1 MSTKIDIQGPLLL
14 RVMDEDNVQVLLERY
29 VSPRE
34 TLYIDTEPEAK
45 SNVVTMVMGDEVKLR
60 TMGG

>member
-34 TLYIDTEPEAK
+34 TLYIDTEPEVK
-45 SNVVTMVMGDEVKLR
+45 NNVVTLVMADNMPMGDR
-60 TMGG
+60 